1 MYVHACLRGLSPS
14 TALSLLALPLLTTAS
29 ALQTSTTVS
38 TAVGETTIELSPA
51 ADLLD
56 TNSTTA
62 SCDIA
67 GDGAWGGEVLLTCDG
82 STLTSDPS
90 GCVELHACQA
100 LAAAFVAACDTTDD
114 AGDTCPD
121 GCTAAFDALVADC
134 ASAEVAASC
143 SDGASGD
150 QAACEAADGTWT
162 AARDGWTEPITT
174 GGVGAPM
181 AATLG
186 RGFGMSGPVGWG
198 TTMPASVEMVVRWTS
213 LVNRL
218 QSRCTFAGHSDTC
231 GYRYFMAIETLDRP
245 GEALEYNCT
254 YTAERDQ
261 CTPECQAIIDG
272 VTANCGADDTY
283 VSSAGI
289 VADYNGM
296 MGVMH
301 MGMACS
307 DPECTPNA
315 LGESFCNTLDGL
327 AASTPTLAPLVNTGC
342 SLGLGLVNTV
352 VPALGLDLPY
362 RAEECLGTLASDP
375 TVAAVAVQDVCAC
388 TMTNKCPADT
398 TPRFGPTGDAADPT
412 DDECALGYYV
422 PPPPPPVE
430 DPPAPAPNSGA
441 ALATASGAGLAALLL
456 LV

>member
-1 MYVHACLRGLSPS
+1 MG
-14 TALSLLALPLLTTAS
+14 T
-29 ALQTSTTVS
+29 
-38 TAVGETTIELSPA
+38 TTIDLSPA

-67 GDGAWGGEVLLTCDG
+67 EDGAWGGEVLLTCDG

-90 GCVELHACQA
+90 GCMELHACQA
-100 LAAAFVAACDTTDD
+100 LAAAFVAACDTADD

-121 GCTAAFDALVADC
+121 GCTAAFDALVAGC
-134 ASAEVAASC
+134 ASVEVAASC

-150 QAACEAADGTWT
+150 QAACEAAEGTWT

-186 RGFGMSGPVGWG
+186 RGFGMSGPMGWG

-261 CTPECQAIIDG
+261 CTPECQAIIEG
-272 VTANCGADDTY
+272 VTANCGTDDTY
-283 VSSAGI
+283 VSTAGI

-327 AASTPTLAPLVNTGC
+327 AASTPAMAPLVTTGC
-342 SLGLGLVNTV
+342 GLGLGTVNTV
-352 VPALGLDLPY
+352 VPLLGLDLPH
-362 RAEECLGTLASDP
+362 RAEECLAELALDP
-375 TVAAVAVQDVCAC
+375 DVVGVAVRDVCAC
-388 TMTNKCPADT
+388 TMTNKCPGDT

-422 PPPPPPVE
+422 PPPPPAATE
-430 DPPAPAPNSGA
+430 DPPAPAPSSGA